1 LLRHSRGLCATR
13 LHNRNA
19 ACPRLPAS
27 ARSDP
32 KGDSDVCAP
41 RVHKFG
47 PGTHT
52 PGGPSRKRLCARE
65 THGSCHP
72 FAIARALPSPTMFA
86 LYSLSVKLLFCPGRI
101 RKAESRAS
109 QEFHLR
115 EMLFTIA
122 SNGFDG
128 LAAHDGF
135 KAPERQISRLALDR
149 QRLCLPGFVGLIAL
163 GFISTIRPTRRMS
176 VGWTRRL
183 LFR

>member
-1 LLRHSRGLCATR
+1 
-13 LHNRNA
+13 
-19 ACPRLPAS
+19 
-27 ARSDP
+27 
-32 KGDSDVCAP
+32 
-41 RVHKFG
+41 
-47 PGTHT
+47 
-52 PGGPSRKRLCARE
+52 
-65 THGSCHP
+65 
-72 FAIARALPSPTMFA
+72 MFA